1 MTPRPILEIGEQLGL
16 REDELIPYGRHKA
29 KVALKGRPSGFTVH
43 ISELR
48 LLAGAGFRP
57 PSARGSNSCRGCP
70 RTRRESTWIWIR

>member
-29 KVALKGRPSGFTVH
+29 RVALKSRPSGFTVS

-48 LLAGAGFRP
+48 CSPAQ
-57 PSARGSNSCRGCP
+57 GS
-70 RTRRESTWIWIR
+70 